1 MFNPGYVFKST
12 SEYSYVNQKAIGK
25 GGYGTVYLVQRV
37 NDSESSAHREEYI
50 LIKTNYRYC
59 LPSRPWS

>member
-1 MFNPGYVFKST
+1 MFDPGHVFKSS

-37 NDSESSAHREEYI
+37 SDSESIDYREE
-50 LIKTNYRYC
+50 
-59 LPSRPWS
+59 

>member
-12 SEYSYVNQKAIGK
+12 SEYSYVNQKSIGK

-37 NDSESSAHREEYI
+37 SDLESSAHREEYI
-50 LIKTNYRYC
+50 LIKN
-59 LPSRPWS
+59 